1 MKYKFV
7 NLRQIASVVLLSG
20 ILSSVATAVAV
31 ADSAPSNLSE
41 QKYKLTNQR
50 QSNCAAQLPRSV
62 ADAVRQDVSQR
73 ENIPVSKLQVTAL
86 SQETWSDGC
95 LGLAQPDEFCT
106 QALVEGWR
114 VRVSDGRST
123 WVYRT
128 DSLGRVV
135 RREERQNTSN
145 LPAIVI
151 EVVLQQVPVMNVF
164 N

>member
-1 MKYKFV
+1 M
-7 NLRQIASVVLLSG
+7 L
-20 ILSSVATAVAV
+20 
-31 ADSAPSNLSE
+31 PE
-41 QKYKLTNQR
+41 QKYKLTSQR
-50 QSNCAAQLPRSV
+50 QSNCAQLPRSV

-95 LGLAQPDEFCT
+95 LGMAQPDEFCT

-114 VRVSDGRST
+114 VSVSDGRST

-135 RREERQNTSN
+135 RRETLQNTSN
-145 LPAIVI
+145 LPAIVVD
-151 EVVLQQVPVMNVF
+151 VVRQ
-164 N
+164 

>member
-1 MKYKFV
+1 MKFLMKHNV
-7 NLRQIASVVLLSG
+7 NLRQIVSVVLLSS
-20 ILSSVATAVAV
+20 ILSSVVVAIAV

-41 QKYKLTNQR
+41 QKYKLTSQR
-50 QSNCAAQLPRSV
+50 QSNCASQLPHSV

-73 ENIPVSKLQVTAL
+73 ENIPASQLQVTVL

-95 LGLAQPDEFCT
+95 LGIAQPDEFCT

-114 VRVSDGRST
+114 VSVSDSRST

-135 RREERQNTSN
+135 RREEEPRNTSN
-145 LPAIVI
+145 LPAIVSD
-151 EVVLQQVPVMNVF
+151 VVL
-164 N
+164 